1 MSTIPDFMTVKHRE
15 CDDIF
20 IQAESAVAKKDW
32 PLAAQKLQAF
42 ETLLLSHL
50 AVEEDILF
58 PKFEEA
64 TGMTSGPTQV
74 MRMEHEQMRSLLSDL
89 RSALSKQ
96 DKETFLGL
104 SETFIVLIQ
113 QHNMKE
119 EMMLYPMAQQ
129 HIIAPEACLQ
139 SLENQHA

>member
-1 MSTIPDFMTVKHRE
+1 MSAILDFMTVKHRE

-20 IQAESAVAKKDW
+20 IQAESAVALKDW
-32 PLAAQKLQAF
+32 QLATQKLRDF
-42 ETLLLSHL
+42 EKILLSHL

-64 TGMTSGPTQV
+64 TGMTLGPTQV
-74 MRMEHEQMRSLLSDL
+74 MRLEHNQMRSLLTDL
-89 RSALSKQ
+89 IAALAKQ

-129 HIIAPEACLQ
+129 SIVDPEECLQ
-139 SLENQHA
+139 ALEKHHA